1 MTRPLYHQLPNV
13 KFMWCNQLKL
23 FNAKTK
29 YWVFFGFYSSYDFMQ
44 RKEQRCSFGIF
55 LYVLLVAFWKDISNT
70 HSIPTWNKK
79 QYGWCYWI
87 PVLCHQLICMYGT
100 WHLVVVSCLLCLFH
114 QVQAPFPP
122 LCCDTIHTAL

>member
-23 FNAKTK
+23 CNAKTK

-44 RKEQRCSFGIF
+44 HKEQRCSFGIF

-79 QYGWCYWI
+79 IIGLMLLNTSPVSSTHLYVRDIWLWCLVCCVCFTRYRLLSH
-87 PVLCHQLICMYGT
+87 LCAVIY
-100 WHLVVVSCLLCLFH
+100 
-114 QVQAPFPP
+114 
-122 LCCDTIHTAL
+122 TAL